1 MRNRNL
7 TDLGGSFI
15 MDNNNN
21 DAEFGIGVT
30 ITLSDTA
37 ENPVATFDSSYL
49 TDKTISLIMRDVGIS
64 LSNNLIKKLNR
75 IHDE

>member
-7 TDLGGSFI
+7 TDLGWSFI

-21 DAEFGIGVT
+21 DADFVIGVT

-49 TDKTISLIMRDVGIS
+49 TDKTISLIMRDVGNS

>member
-21 DAEFGIGVT
+21 DADFVIGVT

-49 TDKTISLIMRDVGIS
+49 TDKTISLIMRDVGNS

>member
-1 MRNRNL
+1 
-7 TDLGGSFI
+7 

-21 DAEFGIGVT
+21 DADFVIGVT

-49 TDKTISLIMRDVGIS
+49 TDKTISLIMRDVGNS